1 MEHVICSKGLLLV
14 KNRFTVYTPNPLGL
28 PYYIIGI
35 YGVIWGYMGLSPS
48 GTLRQGAETAGIAK
62 DCVSTDMTLD
72 CHKTKHLL
80 SGNLL

>member
-1 MEHVICSKGLLLV
+1 
-14 KNRFTVYTPNPLGL
+14 
-28 PYYIIGI
+28 
-35 YGVIWGYMGLSPS
+35 MGLYGIIIEWPS